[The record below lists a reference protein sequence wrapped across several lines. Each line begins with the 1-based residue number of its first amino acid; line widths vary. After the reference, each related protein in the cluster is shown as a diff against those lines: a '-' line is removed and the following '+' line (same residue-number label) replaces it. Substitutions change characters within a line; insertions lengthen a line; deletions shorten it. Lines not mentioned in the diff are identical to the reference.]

1 MPTKGQTPYKLFED
15 TRVSKTAL
23 VPALRTL
30 NLMGETEEEPH
41 TRIYM
46 VQTAV
51 RSIPVKKGKA
61 AECMDIAKEAVL
73 D

>member
-1 MPTKGQTPYKLFED
+1 M
-15 TRVSKTAL
+15 

-30 NLMGETEEEPH
+30 SLMGETEEEPH

-51 RSIPVKKGKA
+51 RSIPAKKGKA
-61 AECMDIAKEAVL
+61 VKYMDIAKEAKEIRRAGDAFL
-73 D
+73 RSLSGTEA